1 MSWWTDRRTDGQASV
16 AQLGRKTIFM
26 VVNSNK
32 NPGTISE
39 VLPDRQTYWLLRQT
53 DVRTES
59 HLATTFFI
67 YFIWNKCNFSPFK
80 KRNTNAKL

>member
-1 MSWWTDRRTDGQASV
+1 MSWRTDRQTDGQASV

-39 VLPDRQTYWLLRQT
+39 VLPDRQTYWLVRQT
-53 DVRTES
+53 DRHTDTES
-59 HLATTFFI
+59 FG
-67 YFIWNKCNFSPFK
+67 NNF
-80 KRNTNAKL
+80 LYILYMEQV